1 LAETIA
7 EDGRPDLGAVLV
19 GLLRRPWQLPRLAVL
34 GLDFERAMRA
44 LRRVALCVGP
54 SFRFTR

>member
-19 GLLRRPWQLPRLAVL
+19 GLLRRPWQLSRLAVL
-34 GLDFERAMRA
+34 GLDFERAMRT

-54 SFRFTR
+54 SFRFLR